1 MTNNFQLPPNYNEE
15 AILSRLDR
23 VLDPE
28 LDESVLKL
36 GFIEAIE
43 ANNDHLTVLTH
54 LPTYWCAPN
63 FAYLMAEDI
72 RRELL
77 EVEGVRQVT
86 VRIKDHA
93 AAAAIEAGVNNGQ
106 SFDEAFADEGG
117 GDLGELRGLFLRKG
131 YIKRQEALLRRLK
144 EAGLSYTDIC
154 ALRIRDVRRK
164 DNGWV
169 VQSGGGPE
177 IWIEPDTLV
186 RDYLDRRAEIGLDC
200 ASGAPLFVN
209 LAGQPLSAARLEQY
223 LVYARTVRVS
233 LEANG
238 SLCSAL
244 LVERKRFSE
253 MNLSVKDLQRV

>member
-1 MTNNFQLPPNYNEE
+1 MTATIQLPLHYN
-15 AILSRLDR
+15 AQSILDRLDK

-43 ANNDHLTVLTH
+43 ANDGELTVMAH
-54 LPTYWCAPN
+54 LPTFWCAPN
-63 FAYLMAEDI
+63 FAYLMAQDI

-77 EVEGVRQVT
+77 AVEGVRQVT
-86 VRIKDHA
+86 VRLKDQVA
-93 AAAAIEAGVNNGQ
+93 SAAIEAGVNSGQ
-106 SFDEAFADEGG
+106 SFSEAFAGEAA

-144 EAGLSYTDIC
+144 EAGLSFADIC
-154 ALRIRDVRRK
+154 ALRIQDVHCRDG
-164 DNGWV
+164 DAWV
-169 VQSGGGPE
+169 QPEGGPALHLD
-177 IWIEPDTLV
+177 PDLPLPA
-186 RDYLDRRAEIGLDC
+186 YLDRRAEIGLDC
-200 ASGAPLFVN
+200 APSAPLFLD
-209 LAGQPLSAARLEQY
+209 LAGQPLTAARLEQY

-244 LVERKRFSE
+244 LVERKR
-253 MNLSVKDLQRV
+253 MQGCKVTR

>member
-1 MTNNFQLPPNYNEE
+1 MINHLQLPPHYNAQ
-15 AILSRLDR
+15 AILDRLDK

-43 ANNDHLTVLTH
+43 ANDGELTVMTH

-77 EVEGVRQVT
+77 AVEGVRQVT
-86 VRIKDHA
+86 VRLKDQVA
-93 AAAAIEAGVNNGQ
+93 SAAIEAGVNSGQ
-106 SFDEAFADEGG
+106 SFSEAFADEAA

-144 EAGLSYTDIC
+144 QAGLSFADIC
-154 ALRIRDVRRK
+154 ALRIQDVHCQ
-164 DNGWV
+164 DGDYWV
-169 VQSGGGPE
+169 QPEGGLPLHLE
-177 IWIEPDTLV
+177 ADLPLPA
-186 RDYLDRRAEIGLDC
+186 YLDRRAEIGLDC
-200 ASGAPLFVN
+200 APIAPLFLD
-209 LAGQPLSAARLEQY
+209 LAGRPLPAARLEQY

-244 LVERKRFSE
+244 LVERKRMQGSKVAE
-253 MNLSVKDLQRV
+253 